1 MSSATGEHN
10 SVDVSRLL
18 AGDRIAAFWHEN
30 SNGPAE
36 IAVNPGRAD
45 RALRLSIATP
55 VAIVA

>member
-1 MSSATGEHN
+1 L
-10 SVDVSRLL
+10 SRLL

-45 RALRLSIATP
+45 RDLRLSIATP